1 MKLDLKNQFVE
12 ELDNIYKT
20 QLIYRTI
27 VVCND
32 DLVEYKRLL
41 EMKDFSVYVVDADAL
56 TNINYDALDYRV
68 ILIKHTLFEEFLN
81 NIILNNITDFYT
93 YIAFTYDND
102 TFKEEIYKKYD
113 SNASNGSNGSRH
125 ETNNRYSEI
134 IRSII

>member
-32 DLVEYKRLL
+32 DLAEYKRLL
-41 EMKDFSVYVVDADAL
+41 EMKDFSVYVVDAEAL
-56 TNINYDALDYRV
+56 LNINYDALDYRV

-81 NIILNNITDFYT
+81 NIIQNNITDFYT
-93 YIAFTYDND
+93 YIAFTYDNE
-102 TFKEEIYKKYD
+102 TFKEAIYKKYD
-113 SNASNGSNGSRH
+113 SNGSYCGCR
-125 ETNNRYSEI
+125 ETNNKYSEI

>member
-32 DLVEYKRLL
+32 DLAEYKRLL
-41 EMKDFSVYVVDADAL
+41 EMKDFSVYVVDTDAL
-56 TNINYDALDYRV
+56 SNINYDALDYRV

-81 NIILNNITDFYT
+81 NIIQNNITDFYT
-93 YIAFTYDND
+93 YIAFTYDNE
-102 TFKEEIYKKYD
+102 TFKEAIYKKYD
-113 SNASNGSNGSRH
+113 SYCGCR
-125 ETNNRYSEI
+125 ETNNKYSEI